1 MGQYQQWLSA
11 QEVRQRLKVEKETL
25 ETELLYL
32 RERIAILEQS
42 LPEAENVILQA
53 LREHLQLQPTTENL
67 SRASTPGEWNDLPKL
82 ETPLERAEGTTPTF
96 PVLYS
101 QMERGADM
109 LAFFDSRGQTEPQ
122 VAAWHAGTGEQAEG
136 EEHLIDEETRR
147 LNESIQRWFV
157 RWHRQITSTERSE
170 EARHE

>member
-32 RERIAILEQS
+32 RDRIAILEQS

-53 LREHLQLQPTTENL
+53 LKEHLQLQPT
-67 SRASTPGEWNDLPKL
+67 PGEWNALPEL
-82 ETPLERAEGTTPTF
+82 ETPPKQAEGTTPTF

-109 LAFFDSRGQTEPQ
+109 LAFFDSRGQAEPQ
-122 VAAWHAGTGEQAEG
+122 VAAWHSGMGEQAVG